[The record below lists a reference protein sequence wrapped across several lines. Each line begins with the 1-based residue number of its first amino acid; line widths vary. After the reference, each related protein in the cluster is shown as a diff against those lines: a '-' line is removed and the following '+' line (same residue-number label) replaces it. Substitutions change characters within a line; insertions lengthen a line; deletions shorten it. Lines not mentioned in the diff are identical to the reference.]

1 MASADR
7 IVARYLQRVAREFSS
22 PEALKEYLQ
31 EHPKADPKKHTVR
44 KEEEGKKEEEKL
56 NGKGRKPKALFSPEE
71 TANLP
76 ETASQKVSDPDQLFK
91 QAEKAHEQQL
101 DWLNRGKGL
110 DKAVG
115 GKVIRVDEGEDINL
129 DQPGPVIVIGPMKK
143 RDRSQEKVEADY
155 GGDWS
160 RLGDVVRAS
169 VAVDSFDDLEG
180 VMAQLKKSGLKLARQ
195 PKNRFENPTE
205 AGYRDMS
212 LAVEYPNGHVGELQ
226 LHLKPILKAKDEGH
240 KFYEEVR
247 SIEAQAKKE
256 GREDMTPEEKK
267 AVDEAN
273 RQMRELYD
281 QAWKKAT
288 GESRA
293 KEASGRVIVAARIR
307 YYEYDGLP
315 AYWENLKFPRL
326 VTLKGERPIYELQE
340 FFTQAIP
347 RSKSQ
352 FEKLKKQQTDAGNNR
367 KAYSYDRRR

>member
-1 MASADR
+1 MASTVR
-7 IVARYLQRVAREFSS
+7 IVARYLQRVAREFGS
-22 PEALKEYLQ
+22 PEALKEYLKK
-31 EHPKADPKKHTVR
+31 HPKADPKKHTVR
-44 KEEEGKKEEEKL
+44 KEEEGKKEEKP

-76 ETASQKVSDPDQLFK
+76 ETANQPVSDPDQLFK

-129 DQPGPVIVIGPMKK
+129 DQPGPIIVIGPMKK
-143 RDRSQEKVEADY
+143 RDRSKEKVEADY

-256 GREDMTPEEKK
+256 GREDMTPEEQK

-273 RQMRELYD
+273 SKMRALYD
-281 QAWKKAT
+281 KAWERAT
-288 GESRA
+288 GEARM
-293 KEASGRVIVAARIR
+293 KEAMTFVAATTR

-315 AYWENLKFPRL
+315 AYWERAKFPKL
-326 VTLKGERPIYELQE
+326 VTPKGDRIIYELQD
-340 FFTQAIP
+340 FFMQAIP

-352 FEKLKKQQTDAGNNR
+352 FEKLKKQQADAKGNNR